1 MSDSPRDPAPGV
13 PVDSAAALAERD
25 RRIADLTG
33 QVRDLESTVEQLQ
46 ANLRMLDDLRLR
58 LGASTE
64 KMHFIATL
72 SQQINTLDLDK
83 ICEIAITKI
92 PLLVGAKF
100 ASLFFYTAG
109 KDELVLKRHNHPDEI
124 NHKIT
129 IRHHAHTVM
138 GRALQTR
145 TLILIRDIDEYER
158 STGARFERT
167 FADKYV
173 TKSCISAPLRSG
185 NTTVGI
191 LNLADKTDGTF
202 FDELNDLPPIEHLT
216 HMLGVAIQNCH
227 LFREI
232 QSQARTDPLT
242 KLANYRTFY
251 EQLKREVH
259 RTIRYGRKLTLAMV
273 DVDNF
278 KPVND
283 SYGHTTGDRVLREV
297 AEIIQGYVRREDHVA
312 RYGGDEFA
320 IVMPETP
327 MDGAEVVAE
336 RIQALMRRH
345 EFGLHTPP
353 VQVSLSI
360 GLAELASSMNV
371 ADLVKHADAALY
383 QAKKEGRNRVVRA
396 TV

>member
-1 MSDSPRDPAPGV
+1 MDEFPDPSPQRSPEEL
-13 PVDSAAALAERD
+13 AAALAERD
-25 RRIADLTG
+25 RRIADLEEE
-33 QVRDLESTVEQLQ
+33 VRDLNSANDQLQ
-46 ANLRMLDDLRLR
+46 TNMRMLDDLRMR
-58 LGASTE
+58 LGSSTE
-64 KMHFIATL
+64 KMHLIASL

-100 ASLFFYTAG
+100 ASLFFYNAG

-129 IRHHAHTVM
+129 IRHHQHTVM

-158 STGARFERT
+158 STGAHFERT

-173 TKSCISAPLRSG
+173 TKSCISAPLRAG

-191 LNLADKTDGTF
+191 LNLADKTDGAF
-202 FDELNDLPPIEHLT
+202 FDELNDLPPVDHLSQ
-216 HMLGVAIQNCH
+216 MLGVAIQNCH

-232 QSQARTDPLT
+232 QNQARTDPLT

-251 EQLKREVH
+251 DQLKRETH
-259 RTIRYGRKLTLAMV
+259 RHIRYGRHLTLAMV

-278 KPVND
+278 KAVND
-283 SYGHTTGDRVLREV
+283 SYGHTTGDRVLLEV
-297 AEIIQGYVRREDHVA
+297 AEIIQGYVRREDLVA

-320 IVMPETP
+320 VVMPETP
-327 MDGAEVVAE
+327 IDGAEIVAG
-336 RIQALMRRH
+336 RVQALMHQH

-353 VQVSLSI
+353 VPVSLSI
-360 GLAELASSMNV
+360 GLAELTPSMNV

-383 QAKKEGRNRVVRA
+383 QAKKEGRDRVVRA